1 MRLARMTTA
10 AVLLIGASPAFAHD
24 GHGGH
29 GFAGGLAHPF
39 SGADHM
45 LAMIA
50 VGLFAALKGGR
61 AVWAWP
67 AMFVGAAALGFAG
80 ARYGAA
86 LPLVE
91 PMILA
96 SVLMLGL
103 LVAAAVPVAV
113 VPGVALVA
121 LFGLAHGQAH
131 AFEAGSHS
139 VAGFATGFL
148 LASAALHGVGLS
160 LYRILGQMPGRVA
173 GAATVVGGLALAF
186 A

>member
-1 MRLARMTTA
+1 MRSAKILALA
-10 AVLLIGASPAFAHD
+10 SLLVASPAMAHD
-24 GHGGH
+24 GHGSG
-29 GFAGGLAHPF
+29 GFAMGLAHPF

-50 VGLFAALKGGR
+50 VGLFAALRGGR

-67 AMFVGAAALGFAG
+67 AMFVSAAGLGFLG
-80 ARYGAA
+80 ARYGVA

-96 SVLMLGL
+96 SVLVLGL
-103 LVAAAVPVAV
+103 LVAAAVPVAMA
-113 VPGVALVA
+113 PGVALVA
-121 LFGLAHGQAH
+121 LFGLFHGQAH
-131 AFEAGSHS
+131 AFEAGSQS
-139 VAGFATGFL
+139 IAAFAAGFL
-148 LASAALHGVGLS
+148 LASAGLHAAGLS
-160 LYRILGQMPGRVA
+160 LYRILGQIPGRVA

>member
-1 MRLARMTTA
+1 MRLARMTAA
-10 AVLLIGASPAFAHD
+10 AVLLIAASPALAHD
-24 GHGGH
+24 GHGG
-29 GFAGGLAHPF
+29 GLAGGFAHPF
-39 SGADHM
+39 TGADHM

-80 ARYGAA
+80 ARFGVA

-96 SVLMLGL
+96 SMLVLGL

-113 VPGVALVA
+113 VPGIALVA

-131 AFEAGSHS
+131 AFEAGSQS
-139 VAGFATGFL
+139 IAAFAAGFL
-148 LASAALHGVGLS
+148 LASAGLHAAGIS
-160 LYRILGQMPGRVA
+160 FYRILGQVPGRLA
-173 GAATVVGGLALAF
+173 GAATVAGGLALAF